1 MGMNVRHRRKKLIL
15 LGIPF
20 AIVVLMLVAAAVGT
34 VAGDG
39 DRDGDMAVETLDERT
54 LSGVET
60 GYAGGDSVATD
71 IDGGEA
77 VDKST
82 AGDVA
87 SGSEPLAYGP
97 DPLDPARF
105 LVRTGDMTIYV
116 DEGKVPEAS
125 ARVTTLAGGLNG
137 YVVSSQITLTRE
149 GERPYAAI
157 TVRVPSRSYDQ
168 AVSRFSQLGTVETLN
183 TSTQDVTGEYVDI
196 QARLKHYRAVER
208 RLLGFLSRTTTV
220 GEALTVQQRID
231 ATQLKVEQLSGQL
244 KSLRTQVVYGTLTVA
259 ITEPLQDAR
268 PEGDENRFVAAL
280 GDSWDLIVGGFAAI
294 VVGIGA
300 VLPFL
305 VLIAGIALLVR
316 YGVRAGQRLRRREPR
331 AV

>member
-1 MGMNVRHRRKKLIL
+1 MGIRHTRKKMVF

-20 AIVVLMLVAAAVGT
+20 AIVVLVLVAAAVGT
-34 VAGDG
+34 VAGSRSDQRVNADSTADG
-39 DRDGDMAVETLDERT
+39 RALAGAGPVAAGGEVSALGAD
-54 LSGVET
+54 
-60 GYAGGDSVATD
+60 GYAA
-71 IDGGEA
+71 
-77 VDKST
+77 DKS

-87 SGSEPLAYGP
+87 TSESEPLAYGP

-116 DEGKVPEAS
+116 DEGRVPEAS
-125 ARVTTLAGGLNG
+125 ARVTALANGLNG
-137 YVVSSQITLTRE
+137 YVVSSQITLTSE
-149 GERPYAAI
+149 GERPYASI
-157 TVRVPSRSYDQ
+157 TVRVPSRSYEQ
-168 AVSRFSQLGTVETLN
+168 AISRFSELGTVETLN

-244 KSLRTQVVYGTLTVA
+244 KSLRTQVVYGTLTVG
-259 ITEPLQDAR
+259 ITEP
-268 PEGDENRFVAAL
+268 PEDVQPDKDENRFVAAL
-280 GDSWDLIVGGFAAI
+280 GDSWDLIVGGYAAI

-305 VLIAGIALLVR
+305 VLIAGILLLAR
-316 YGVRAGQRLRRREPR
+316 YGLRAGQRLRRREPR

>member
-1 MGMNVRHRRKKLIL
+1 MRIRHTRKKMIL

-20 AIVVLMLVAAAVGT
+20 AIVVLVLVAAAVGT
-34 VAGDG
+34 VAGSRGDHLGSAASTADG
-39 DRDGDMAVETLDERT
+39 SAPAGAGLATVDGEVSALGPD
-54 LSGVET
+54 
-60 GYAGGDSVATD
+60 GYAA
-71 IDGGEA
+71 
-77 VDKST
+77 DKS
-82 AGDVA
+82 AGDTA
-87 SGSEPLAYGP
+87 ATSESEPLAYGP

-125 ARVTTLAGGLNG
+125 ARVTALANGLNG
-137 YVVSSQITLTRE
+137 YVVSSQITLTSE
-149 GERPYAAI
+149 GERPYASI

-168 AVSRFSQLGTVETLN
+168 AISRFSELGTVETLN

-244 KSLRTQVVYGTLTVA
+244 KSLRTQVVYGTLTVG
-259 ITEPLQDAR
+259 ITEP
-268 PEGDENRFVAAL
+268 PEDVQPDKDENRFVAAL

-305 VLIAGIALLVR
+305 VLIAGILLLAR
-316 YGVRAGQRLRRREPR
+316 YGLRAGQRLRRREPR

>member
-1 MGMNVRHRRKKLIL
+1 
-15 LGIPF
+15 
-20 AIVVLMLVAAAVGT
+20 
-34 VAGDG
+34 
-39 DRDGDMAVETLDERT
+39 
-54 LSGVET
+54 
-60 GYAGGDSVATD
+60 
-71 IDGGEA
+71 
-77 VDKST
+77 
-82 AGDVA
+82 
-87 SGSEPLAYGP
+87 
-97 DPLDPARF
+97 
-105 LVRTGDMTIYV
+105 MTIYV

-168 AVSRFSQLGTVETLN
+168 AIARFSQLGTVETLN

-244 KSLRTQVVYGTLTVA
+244 KSLRNQVVYGTLTVGHH
-259 ITEPLQDAR
+259 R
-268 PEGDENRFVAAL
+268 AAAKTR
-280 GDSWDLIVGGFAAI
+280 G
-294 VVGIGA
+294 
-300 VLPFL
+300 
-305 VLIAGIALLVR
+305 
-316 YGVRAGQRLRRREPR
+316 PR
-331 AV
+331 ATRTASSPPSATRGT